1 MRDRGF
7 GGRDDRDRYDRGDDR
22 RRDRRGGERF
32 DDIGDTVGRFVEDAA
47 EGIGR
52 IFGGGRGGRSQ
63 PPASTLC
70 DAIDREREALEMMGI
85 ISSDD
90 YTGWIDKLERAR
102 ATLSQRARDA
112 DLAYGVEAFIKELK
126 EEKADFSK

>member
-7 GGRDDRDRYDRGDDR
+7 GGRDDRDDRYDRGDDR
-22 RRDRRGGERF
+22 RRDRR
-32 DDIGDTVGRFVEDAA
+32 DDIGDTVGRFVEEAA

-63 PPASTLC
+63 PPAASLC
-70 DAIDREREALEMMGI
+70 DTIDREREILETMGI

-112 DLAYGVEAFIKELK
+112 DLLYGVEAFIKELK
-126 EEKADFSK
+126 QEKADFTK